1 MLSEATPLPSAEA
14 VWAEAHAALLDQ
26 LQRGEPAHA
35 LQRLARSV
43 GHLLGAS
50 CRIVSHLGGGAVQ
63 EFLGGSPPTGP
74 LLRWHLQLSHV
85 GQGVGEMVLELPDRP
100 FSRDTLTQRLQ
111 PLLTTAASLVAALL
125 EQGGLAPPSSLS
137 VVRGA
142 MREAGTF
149 VWEWDIASD
158 ALGDIDEGALMLGY
172 APHQIGHTQ
181 SDWNRLIHPE
191 DVEAVEAAYQ
201 AHVRGEAELYR
212 SVYRA
217 RAADGQWR
225 WIEERGRIVE
235 RDANG
240 RPLRMY
246 GTQTD
251 ATMQHA
257 LEQARRDQLAAEAA
271 SAAKTEFLSRVSHE
285 LRTPLNAVLGFTQ
298 LLEVDRSGNP
308 LDEAQQRRLALIRQA
323 GEYLLAMIG
332 DLLDL
337 SLVESGRLQMQIEP
351 VALGPLAADC
361 IDLVR
366 GQAEQASVQLRL
378 EALPPW
384 LQVRADPMRL
394 KQVLI
399 NLLTNGIKYNR
410 PEGEVRLAARL
421 EADGRCVVEVHDTG
435 IGIPADQV
443 EGLFQPFNRLGRES
457 GKVQGSGLGLA
468 LSQALVTVMG
478 GQLRVFSSSAAG
490 SCFELRLQAVERA
503 SAP

>member
-1 MLSEATPLPSAEA
+1 MLSEATPLPTAEA

-43 GHLLGAS
+43 GSLLSAS

-63 EFLGGSPPTGP
+63 EFLGGSAPAAGP

-85 GQGVGEMVLELPDRP
+85 GRGVGEMVLELPDHP
-100 FSRDTLTQRLQ
+100 FARDTLTERLQ

-137 VVRGA
+137 VVRAA
-142 MREAGTF
+142 MREAGTY
-149 VWEWDIASD
+149 VWEWDIVSD

-181 SDWNRLIHPE
+181 ADWNQLIHP
-191 DVEAVEAAYQ
+191 DDADAVEAAYQ
-201 AHVRGEAELYR
+201 AHANGGTEIYR
-212 SVYRA
+212 TVYRA

-240 RPLRMY
+240 NPLRMY

-251 ATMQHA
+251 ATVQHE

-271 SAAKTEFLSRVSHE
+271 NAAKTEFLSRVSHE

-308 LDEAQQRRLALIRQA
+308 LDESQQRRLALIRQA
-323 GEYLLAMIG
+323 GEYLLSMIG

-351 VALGPLAADC
+351 VVLGPLAADC

-366 GQAEQASVQLRL
+366 GQAEAAGVCLQLDD
-378 EALPPW
+378 LPDG
-384 LQVRADPMRL
+384 LRVRADPMRL

-410 PEGEVRLAARL
+410 PGGQVRLAARL
-421 EADGRCVVEVHDTG
+421 GPEGRCLVEVHDTG

-478 GQLRVFSSSAAG
+478 GQLAVAASSAAG
-490 SCFELRLQAVERA
+490 SCFVMRLQLA
-503 SAP
+503 